1 MKTAAGLL
9 VLFFFIS
16 VAVLVLN
23 DRPVHAGR
31 VLKRNIMS
39 KQTHKNPSDH
49 PNLLIEEVHVAPSGP
64 NPGGNKYTQSIS
76 EGLNSDHPNLLIEEV
91 DVAPSGPNPGGNKY
105 TQSISEGLNSDHPN
119 LLIEEVD
126 VAPSGPN
133 PGGNKYT
140 QSISEGLN
148 YVHADKLNTQF
159 QKGHVL
165 PCGQRLSK
173 LVDGDHE
180 LGDILN
186 GKLPSAA
193 SPGVGHKYII
203 SFGPLKMKTSD
214 AAISASTSKQLK
226 INKLPSGPSG
236 GVGHKYINVV
246 GPMNTNKLSVK
257 PAKSFITTT
266 TFNKLPSGPSDG
278 VGHKYVD

>member
-49 PNLLIEEVHVAPSGP
+49 PNLLIEEV
-64 NPGGNKYTQSIS
+64 
-76 EGLNSDHPNLLIEEV
+76 
-91 DVAPSGPNPGGNKY
+91 
-105 TQSISEGLNSDHPN
+105 
-119 LLIEEVD
+119 D

-148 YVHADKLNTQF
+148 YVHADKL
-159 QKGHVL
+159 
-165 PCGQRLSK
+165 
-173 LVDGDHE
+173 
-180 LGDILN
+180 
-186 GKLPSAA
+186 
-193 SPGVGHKYII
+193 
-203 SFGPLKMKTSD
+203 
-214 AAISASTSKQLK
+214 
-226 INKLPSGPSG
+226 
-236 GVGHKYINVV
+236 
-246 GPMNTNKLSVK
+246 
-257 PAKSFITTT
+257 
-266 TFNKLPSGPSDG
+266 
-278 VGHKYVD
+278 

>member
-23 DRPVHAGR
+23 ERPVHAGR

-49 PNLLIEEVHVAPSGP
+49 PNLLIEEVDAAPSGP
-64 NPGGNKYTQSIS
+64 NPGGNKNTQS
-76 EGLNSDHPNLLIEEV
+76 
-91 DVAPSGPNPGGNKY
+91 KC
-105 TQSISEGLNSDHPN
+105 
-119 LLIEEVD
+119 
-126 VAPSGPN
+126 
-133 PGGNKYT
+133 
-140 QSISEGLN
+140 EGLN
-148 YVHADKLNTQF
+148 YVHVDKLNTQF
-159 QKGHVL
+159 QKDHVL

-173 LVDGDHE
+173 LVDGDRE

-193 SPGVGHKYII
+193 LPGVGHKYII
-203 SFGPLKMKTSD
+203 SFGPLKMKTSN
-214 AAISASTSKQLK
+214 AAISASTSKELK
-226 INKLPSGPSG
+226 INKLPSGPSA
-236 GVGHKYINVV
+236 GVGHKFINVV
-246 GPMNTNKLSVK
+246 DPMNTSKLSVK
-257 PAKSFITTT
+257 PAQTFITTT

-278 VGHKYVD
+278 VGHKYFD